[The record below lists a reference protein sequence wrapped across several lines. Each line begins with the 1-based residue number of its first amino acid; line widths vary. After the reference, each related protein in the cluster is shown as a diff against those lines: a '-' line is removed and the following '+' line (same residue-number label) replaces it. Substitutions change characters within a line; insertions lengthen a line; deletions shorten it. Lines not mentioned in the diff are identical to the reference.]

1 MWYNFSFTGEQQM
14 TWQVLKSHEDAS
26 VNFTKET
33 SDNGFLEARFVQ
45 RVPHYFITYLSSHTG
60 CNKSCRFCHLT
71 ATKQTMMTEA
81 SLDDYLQ
88 QADQVL
94 FYYKNRGK
102 EKTEEIV
109 NFNFMARGEPLANST
124 ILHNSNELFDQ
135 LGRKATDLGLKP
147 QFMISSIIPEDFSV
161 KLSDIFSDE
170 RATLYYSLYSTQEKF
185 RKRWL
190 PKAMDCYK
198 ALDLIA
204 EFQAETGRQIALH
217 WAFIEGQNDNMDE
230 LHKTMEDVKSRGV
243 NARFN
248 LVRYNPHS
256 DRYGVE
262 PAESQIIQLFDTVKS
277 YLPESNSRI
286 VPRVGH
292 DVKASCGMFIS
303 R

>member
-1 MWYNFSFTGEQQM
+1 M
-14 TWQVLKSHEDAS
+14 TWQILKSHEDAS

-33 SDNGFLEARFVQ
+33 TDNGFLEARFVQ

-94 FYYKNRGK
+94 SYYKDRGK

-124 ILHNSNELFDQ
+124 VLHNSHELFDK
-135 LGRKATDLGLKP
+135 LGKKATDFNLKP

-170 RATLYYSLYSTQEKF
+170 RATLYYSLYSTQDKF

-217 WAFIEGQNDNMDE
+217 WAFIEGHNDNMDE